1 MNKRMVRILS
11 LVVVLSML
19 FTTAAFA
26 SPKHKRFEHFGKK
39 YEIKMEEYEEA
50 LQKLINKE
58 IVKGYGNGDFGLSGN
73 VKRGD
78 VIVMIM
84 RMLEKYEDLDIEY
97 EDVEEVFEDVYKNDY
112 FYISIVKA
120 KKLGIAKGDGK
131 YFNPNK
137 PVTVKEAILLIDR
150 AGEKLGLNVTDKI
163 IDELE
168 AIYENEL
175 DKFAK
180 RRDIF
185 WMIYY
190 VLDLVEYE
198 EPDDE
203 DKEETDLADIK
214 LNMSDNDDEIEFLD
228 EWFTKVFNDL
238 MKVDS
243 DVEDLDY
250 IKFDM
255 PVKNG
260 KLYYNYDDED
270 GDDNDLVEEEI
281 KYYTGNSGTNKV
293 DKITLVPNDNYSGT
307 ITVKYYAYDEDGES
321 YEGYMKITVE
331 NDMLLENIEYKTKEN
346 ESLTFDKDDFESFIE
361 EVQFVLPNSKIGTL
375 YFDDDKDGKPED
387 DELVGK
393 SEKVN
398 YKDLDNII
406 FVPYIDYDGKVV
418 IKYIGINKIEN
429 EDDDVYSGEVIISVS
444 EVQEITTLRFNADYD
459 DDEFQ
464 IDFYEKLD
472 DQIDDVDDL
481 MEDFDYV
488 KFAEPEEGTLK
499 IKLDG
504 SKLKDV
510 DPANSYDIEDIE
522 YIMYVFESKGDA
534 ELIYTV
540 YDDDTEIDKAYDGKF
555 ILTIK

>member
-1 MNKRMVRILS
+1 MI
-11 LVVVLSML
+11 

-26 SPKHKRFEHFGKK
+26 SPKHKRFEHFDKK
-39 YEIKMEEYEEA
+39 YEIKIEEYEDA
-50 LQKLINKE
+50 LQKLINNE
-58 IVKGYGNGDFGLSGN
+58 IVKGYGNGDYGLSGN

-97 EDVEEVFEDVYKNDY
+97 DDVEEVFEDVYKNDY
-112 FYISIVKA
+112 FYGSIAKA

-137 PVTVKEAILLIDR
+137 PVTVKEAILLVDR

-168 AIYENEL
+168 TIYEGEL

-203 DKEETDLADIK
+203 DSEETDLADIK
-214 LNMSDNDDEIEFLD
+214 LNMSDEDEIEFLD
-228 EWFTKVFNDL
+228 EWFAKAFNDL
-238 MKVDS
+238 MKEDS

-260 KLYYNYDDED
+260 KLYYNYDADD
-270 GDDNDLVEEEI
+270 GDDNDLVDEEI
-281 KYYTGNSGTNKV
+281 KYYTGTSGTNRV

-307 ITVKYYAYDEDGES
+307 VTVKYYAYDEDGES

-331 NDMLLENIEYKTKEN
+331 NDMLLEDVEYKALEN
-346 ESLTFDKDDFESFIE
+346 ETVTFDKDDFESFLE

-393 SEKVN
+393 SEKLN
-398 YKDLDNII
+398 FKDLDNII

-418 IKYIGINKIEN
+418 IKYIGINHVEN
-429 EDDDVYSGEVIISVS
+429 EEDDVYSGEVIITVS
-444 EVQEITTLRFNADYD
+444 EVQEITTLRFNAEYD

-464 IDFYEKLD
+464 IDFYEKLE
-472 DQIDDVDDL
+472 DQVNDDDL

-510 DPANSYDIEDIE
+510 DIDNNYDIEDIE
-522 YIMYVFESKGDA
+522 YIKYVFESKGDA

-555 ILTIK
+555 VLTIK

>member
-1 MNKRMVRILS
+1 MI
-11 LVVVLSML
+11 

-26 SPKHKRFEHFGKK
+26 SPKHKRFEHFDKK
-39 YEIKMEEYEEA
+39 YEIKIEEYEDA
-50 LQKLINKE
+50 LQKLINNE
-58 IVKGYGNGDFGLSGN
+58 IVKGYGNGDYGLSGN

-97 EDVEEVFEDVYKNDY
+97 DDVEEVFEDVYKNDY
-112 FYISIVKA
+112 FYGSIAKA

-137 PVTVKEAILLIDR
+137 PVTVKEAILLVDR

-168 AIYENEL
+168 TIYEGEL

-203 DKEETDLADIK
+203 DSEETDLADIK
-214 LNMSDNDDEIEFLD
+214 LNMSDEDEIEFLD
-228 EWFTKVFNDL
+228 EWFAKAFNDL
-238 MKVDS
+238 MKEDS

-260 KLYYNYDDED
+260 KLYYNYDADD
-270 GDDNDLVEEEI
+270 GDDNDLVDEEI
-281 KYYTGNSGTNKV
+281 KYYTGTSGTNRV

-307 ITVKYYAYDEDGES
+307 VTVKYYAYDEDGES

-331 NDMLLENIEYKTKEN
+331 NDMLLEDVEYKALEN
-346 ESLTFDKDDFESFIE
+346 ETVTFDKDDFESFLE

-398 YKDLDNII
+398 YKKLII
-406 FVPYIDYDGKVV
+406 
-418 IKYIGINKIEN
+418 
-429 EDDDVYSGEVIISVS
+429 
-444 EVQEITTLRFNADYD
+444 R
-459 DDEFQ
+459 
-464 IDFYEKLD
+464 EK
-472 DQIDDVDDL
+472 
-481 MEDFDYV
+481 
-488 KFAEPEEGTLK
+488 
-499 IKLDG
+499 
-504 SKLKDV
+504 
-510 DPANSYDIEDIE
+510 
-522 YIMYVFESKGDA
+522 
-534 ELIYTV
+534 
-540 YDDDTEIDKAYDGKF
+540 
-555 ILTIK
+555 

>member
-418 IKYIGINKIEN
+418 IKYIGINNIEN

-472 DQIDDVDDL
+472 DQIDDDDL

>member
-281 KYYTGNSGTNKV
+281 KYYTGSSGTNKV

-418 IKYIGINKIEN
+418 IKYIGINNIEN

-472 DQIDDVDDL
+472 DQIDEVDDL

>member
-281 KYYTGNSGTNKV
+281 KYYTGSSGTNKV

-346 ESLTFDKDDFESFIE
+346 ESITFDKDDFESFIE

-418 IKYIGINKIEN
+418 IKYIGINNIEN

>member
-1 MNKRMVRILS
+1 MMNKRMVRIMA
-11 LVVVLSML
+11 LVVVLSMI

-26 SPKHKRFEHFGKK
+26 SPKHKRFEHFDKK

-50 LQKLINKE
+50 LQKLINNE
-58 IVKGYGNGDFGLSGN
+58 IVKGYGNGDYGLSGN

-84 RMLEKYEDLDIEY
+84 RMLEKHEELDIEY
-97 EDVEEVFEDVYKNDY
+97 EDVEEAFEDVYKNDY
-112 FYISIVKA
+112 FYSSIAKA

-168 AIYENEL
+168 TIYEGEL

-203 DKEETDLADIK
+203 DNEETDLADIK
-214 LNMSDNDDEIEFLD
+214 LNMSDNDEIEFLD

-260 KLYYNYDDED
+260 KLYYDYDVDD
-270 GDDNDLVEEEI
+270 GNDNDLVEEEI
-281 KYYTGNSGTNKV
+281 KYYTGTSGTDKV

-331 NDMLLENIEYKTKEN
+331 NDMLLEDVEYKVLEN
-346 ESLTFDKDDFESFIE
+346 ETVTFDKDDFESFIE

-375 YFDDDKDGKPED
+375 YLDDDIDGKPED

-398 YKDLDNII
+398 YKDLENII
-406 FVPYIDYDGKVV
+406 FVPYNDYDGKVV
-418 IKYIGINKIEN
+418 IKYIGINHIEN
-429 EDDDVYSGEVIISVS
+429 EEDDVYSGEVIITVS
-444 EVQEITTLRFNADYD
+444 EVQEITTLRFNANYV

-464 IDFYEKLD
+464 INFYEKLE
-472 DQIDDVDDL
+472 DQVNDDDL
-481 MEDFDYV
+481 MEEFDYV

-504 SKLKDV
+504 SKLRDV
-510 DPANSYDIEDIE
+510 DFDDSYDIEDIE
-522 YIMYVFESKGDA
+522 YINYVFESKGDV

-540 YDDDTEIDKAYDGKF
+540 YDDTTEIDKAYDGKF